1 MNIYIGNLAYQATE
15 DDLRKAFESFG
26 EVTSV
31 RIITDELSG
40 KSRGLAFVEMAN
52 KEEGNAAIDGLNG
65 TQIRGREIKVN
76 EALPK
81 KPFPEKSRSRY

>member
-1 MNIYIGNLAYQATE
+1 
-15 DDLRKAFESFG
+15 
-26 EVTSV
+26 
-31 RIITDELSG
+31 
-40 KSRGLAFVEMAN
+40 MAN

-81 KPFPEKSRSRY
+81 KPFPEKSRSRYWSFKGRKAIVFLPFLKAGLGTGLGFLFSIF

>member
-31 RIITDELSG
+31 RIITDKLSG
-40 KSRGLAFVEMAN
+40 KSRGIGIC
-52 KEEGNAAIDGLNG
+52 GNGEQRRRKCGN
-65 TQIRGREIKVN
+65 
-76 EALPK
+76 
-81 KPFPEKSRSRY
+81 

>member
-31 RIITDELSG
+31 RIITDKLSG
-40 KSRGLAFVEMAN
+40 KSRGLAFV
-52 KEEGNAAIDGLNG
+52 
-65 TQIRGREIKVN
+65 
-76 EALPK
+76 
-81 KPFPEKSRSRY
+81 

>member
-31 RIITDELSG
+31 RIITDKLSG

-52 KEEGNAAIDGLNG
+52 KEEGNGEQRRRKCGN
-65 TQIRGREIKVN
+65 
-76 EALPK
+76 
-81 KPFPEKSRSRY
+81 

>member
-31 RIITDELSG
+31 RIITDKLSG

-52 KEEGNAAIDGLNG
+52 KDEGTAAIDGLNG

>member
-31 RIITDELSG
+31 RIITDKLSG

-52 KEEGNAAIDGLNG
+52 KDEGNAAI
-65 TQIRGREIKVN
+65 
-76 EALPK
+76 
-81 KPFPEKSRSRY
+81 

>member
-1 MNIYIGNLAYQATE
+1 M
-15 DDLRKAFESFG
+15 
-26 EVTSV
+26 
-31 RIITDELSG
+31 
-40 KSRGLAFVEMAN
+40 AFVEMAN